1 MPMYRIADAPIQ
13 GLIKLLPVTVTHH
26 SVISRTDTYPACEI
40 VYPACEIIHRS
51 GVFLGRFVDRPR
63 DYADWIAIL
72 QAIMLKA
79 PVETAP
85 E

>member
-1 MPMYRIADAPIQ
+1 MTMYRIADAPIQ
-13 GLIKLLPVTVTHH
+13 GLIKLMPITVTHH
-26 SVISRTDTYPACEI
+26 SAISWTDT
-40 VYPACEIIHRS
+40 YPACEIIHRS
-51 GVFLGRFVDRPR
+51 GVFLGRFMDHPR